1 MVPDPMPPARVAL
14 LSPFPEHLQLQGG
27 EDRQGTDRNSSSGDL
42 HVHAD
47 LCLAASGRT

>member
-1 MVPDPMPPARVAL
+1 MGPGPMPPARVAL
-14 LSPFPEHLQLQGG
+14 FSPFPERLQFQSG
-27 EDRQGTDRNSSSGDL
+27 EDRQGTDWNSGSGDL